1 MMTLL
6 GVLRG
11 TPFWSKMVTGSESVL
26 DQCLDGFNGAVNRAR
41 ARGRAAARRAGARA
55 HHARAHTHARISW
68 GSMRSIKRGSRNMV
82 KKGDKIMA
90 RL

>member
-6 GVLRG
+6 EVLRG
-11 TPFWSKMVTGSESVL
+11 TPFWPKTVTGSESVL

-55 HHARAHTHARISW
+55 HHACAYACKDFMGFDEIDQEGVTKY
-68 GSMRSIKRGSRNMV
+68 GQ
-82 KKGDKIMA
+82 KG
-90 RL
+90 